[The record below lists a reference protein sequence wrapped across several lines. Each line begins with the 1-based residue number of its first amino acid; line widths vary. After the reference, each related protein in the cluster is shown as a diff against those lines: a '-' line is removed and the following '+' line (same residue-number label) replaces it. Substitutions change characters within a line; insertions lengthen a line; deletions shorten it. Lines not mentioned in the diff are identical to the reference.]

1 MRFAFEYETEQ
12 QTGTLKTLPIDV
24 CLAEKAT
31 GQSVIDGLSFTMIT
45 HMVHSSLT
53 RAAKR
58 GDAKAVAPYPA
69 WIETLLSVK
78 EVTETA
84 VDGEPIPPTEAASS
98 NTPTPDESA
107 ALPTS

>member
-12 QTGTLKTLPIDV
+12 QSGTLHTLPIDV

-58 GDAKAVAPYPA
+58 GEAKPVAPYPG
-69 WIETLLSVK
+69 WIETLLTVK
-78 EVTETA
+78 EVNETA
-84 VDGEPIPPTEAASS
+84 DGSPVPPTEAASS
-98 NTPTPDESA
+98 STPTQDESA
-107 ALPTS
+107 ASPLS